1 MSRRRR
7 PPEDPPEEP
16 PALLEDPE
24 DWLDED
30 VEYFV
35 LVDEE
40 DWVSTSVP
48 KSAQSSQTSISA
60 PSTFTVFGFETSL
73 PHISHWAMGR
83 DSRGPRLKCTPVRRA
98 AATPRRT
105 AGPR

>member
-7 PPEDPPEEP
+7 PSDDPPEEP
-16 PALLEDPE
+16 PELLE
-24 DWLDED
+24 DWLDEDD

-40 DWVSTSVP
+40 DPVSTSVP

-60 PSTFTVFGFETSL
+60 PSTFTVFGLETSL
-73 PHISHWAMGR
+73 PHISH
-83 DSRGPRLKCTPVRRA
+83 
-98 AATPRRT
+98 
-105 AGPR
+105 